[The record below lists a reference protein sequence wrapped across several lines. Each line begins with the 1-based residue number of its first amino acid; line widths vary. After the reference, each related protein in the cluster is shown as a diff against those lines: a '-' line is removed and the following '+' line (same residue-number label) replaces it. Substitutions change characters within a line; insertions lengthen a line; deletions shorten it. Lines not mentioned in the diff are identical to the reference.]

1 MILSDAEKKIWKIL
15 CFSSDD
21 QLSMNSLFRR
31 VTDNVS
37 LRKTN
42 NTELR
47 WSSHGSMFLHSCES
61 QMSLLWSILVGK
73 NDKWIHIDYSFKITC
88 LKKMEEVILFND
100 ESVWSIYYLPTSGC
114 LAWEGSEYFLSIHML
129 WLCVYRWLLTKQLG
143 CLCYK
148 RIYGNNE
155 KLKKEGVGQRRKCGR
170 RHS

>member
-1 MILSDAEKKIWKIL
+1 MNPLRPNTQMLASSIWTKQTSHWTISPSPFLFIHIYWYHAYPASFYPWFCQRLKKIWKIL

-47 WSSHGSMFLHSCES
+47 WNSHGSMFLHSCES

-88 LKKMEEVILFND
+88 LKMY
-100 ESVWSIYYLPTSGC
+100 SIMLNIRQ
-114 LAWEGSEYFLSIHML
+114 LIIH
-129 WLCVYRWLLTKQLG
+129 
-143 CLCYK
+143 
-148 RIYGNNE
+148 
-155 KLKKEGVGQRRKCGR
+155 
-170 RHS
+170 